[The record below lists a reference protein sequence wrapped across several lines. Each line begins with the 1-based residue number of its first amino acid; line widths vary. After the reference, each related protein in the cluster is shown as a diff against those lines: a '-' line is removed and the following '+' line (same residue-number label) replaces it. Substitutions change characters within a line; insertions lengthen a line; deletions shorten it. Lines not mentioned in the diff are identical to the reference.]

1 MKPYLSMRAWVER
14 EGESGG
20 DPYGHGGAWSDVL
33 IEQPCFW
40 WVTSGQEQINPQ
52 RAVTVGQEHIM
63 LDRDADIRPGDRV
76 RRLLD
81 HERRVLWDSQDA
93 AGLAREVEHVG
104 VQLDHL
110 DVTLRSTS

>member
-1 MKPYLSMRAWVER
+1 MKPYLPMRAWVER
-14 EGESGG
+14 EDESGD
-20 DPYGHGGAWSDVL
+20 DPYGHDGAWDDVL
-33 IEQPCFW
+33 VDQPCFW

-52 RAVTVGQEHIM
+52 RAVALGNEHMM
-63 LDRDADIRPGDRV
+63 LDRDVDIRQGDGV
-76 RRLLD
+76 RRLTHHD
-81 HERRVLWDSQDA
+81 RVLWDAEDA